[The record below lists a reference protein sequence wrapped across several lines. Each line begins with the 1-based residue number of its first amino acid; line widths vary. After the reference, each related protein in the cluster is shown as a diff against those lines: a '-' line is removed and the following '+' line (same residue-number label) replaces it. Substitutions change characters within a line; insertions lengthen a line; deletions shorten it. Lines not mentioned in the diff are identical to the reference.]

1 MEQKKSIPRSIIFKK
16 AHSGTNGLFYIFD
29 IKFDN
34 GDGGQFFS
42 KSEDQT
48 IFKEGQETEYTIEKK
63 ENGQYVNY
71 SIKPVK
77 AANGFTPG
85 KGNPQ
90 IEHRRVALKCAVDLA
105 SSGKLDMKQIIP
117 SAEKFMEFL
126 NA

>member
-42 KSEDQT
+42 KTEAQT
-48 IFKEGQETEYTIEKK
+48 TFKEGEEAEYTIEKK
-63 ENGQYVNY
+63 VNGDYVNY
-71 SIKPVK
+71 SIKAVK
-77 AANGFTPG
+77 SANGFVPG

-90 IEHRRVALKCAVDLA
+90 IEHRRTALKCAVDLA
-105 SSGKLDMKQIIP
+105 CNGKVDMKQIIP

-126 NA
+126 NS